1 MGLFNDNT
9 AYTKNY
15 KSKIDELKSKI
26 PQLERGGMNA
36 SATRLRKQLAILER
50 ENGSVEKVKPM
61 SVGELK
67 ASLKSQK
74 ATGSK

>member
-1 MGLFNDNT
+1 MGLFSDNT

-26 PQLERGGMNA
+26 PALERGGLNA

-50 ENGSVEKVKPM
+50 ENGSAEKVKPM
-61 SVGELK
+61 SVGEI
-67 ASLKSQK
+67 K
-74 ATGSK
+74 ATIKAGKAK